1 LKDRYFELKNL
12 IGAILLLSVVVFGC
26 KEGDQTLGINL
37 LPGIKVLYTAYIT
50 DSTTISTTIITDTKI
65 RVDHPAYNLFG
76 SFNDPVFG
84 RTDASFA
91 AQFRLPYH
99 PAYPK
104 TTALDSIVL
113 SMTYKKV
120 YGDTTEVSRQTLN
133 VYELTGS
140 LNYGTIYKS
149 SFDLKSL
156 ASSEPIGTGSY
167 YPKFRTDSLQTDTTL
182 EEIRVR
188 LNTSFGNSLLG
199 IDSLK
204 MTSNDVFL
212 KYFKGLYIE
221 ATPINRKGALV
232 SIINTPSSSSQTLPT
247 LTLYYHDS
255 KSDTLGFFYHVTA
268 NSANVAS
275 FNHDYTLARFNSNLN
290 KENNLDSLIYVQPN
304 AGIKSKIFVPSF
316 STWKDSVNYSINE
329 ATLIFHADTIMS
341 DYRRYSMPARLY
353 LMRDSTDTELFPA
366 DAKISSAYYGGY
378 YNAASATYTFN
389 VTQYLQDLVVGLKN
403 GTMKN
408 EGFYLVPSDRIGSAQ
423 RIVLKGFGSSQP
435 VKLAVTYT
443 RNK

>member
-12 IGAILLLSVVVFGC
+12 IGAILLLSVVVTGC
-26 KEGDQTLGINL
+26 KQGDQTLGIDL
-37 LPGIKVLYTAYIT
+37 LPGIKVLYTGLVR
-50 DSTTISTTIITDTKI
+50 DSTTISTTIITDPKI
-65 RVDHPAYNLFG
+65 RVDQPVYDLLG

-91 AQFRLPYH
+91 AQFRLPYN

-104 TTALDSIVL
+104 TSALDSIIL
-113 SMTYKKV
+113 SMSYKKL

-133 VYELTGS
+133 IYELTGS
-140 LNYGTIYKS
+140 LNYRTIYKS

-156 ASSEPIGTGSY
+156 VSSELIGTGSF
-167 YPKFRTDSLQTDTTL
+167 YPKFRTDSLKTDTTL
-182 EEIRVR
+182 QVIRVR
-188 LNTSFGNSLLG
+188 LDPSFGNKLLG

-204 MTSNDVFL
+204 MTSNDEFL
-212 KYFKGLYIE
+212 KYFKGLYIQ
-221 ATPINRKGALV
+221 AMPINRKGALV
-232 SIINTPSSSSQTLPT
+232 SINTAASEIM
-247 LTLYYHDS
+247 LYYHDE
-255 KSDTLGFFYHVTA
+255 KSDTLGFYYRTTA

-275 FNHDYTLARFNSNLN
+275 FSHDYTRARFYSNLN
-290 KENNLDSLIYVQPN
+290 KEKNLDTLIYVQPT
-304 AGIKSKIFVPSF
+304 AGIKSKILVPSL

-341 DYRRYSMPARLY
+341 DYRRYSMPPRLY

-378 YNAASATYTFN
+378 YDHSSATYIFN
-389 VTQYLQDLVVGLKN
+389 VTQYLQNLVVGLRN

-423 RIVLKGFGSSQP
+423 RVVLKGFGSSQP
-435 VKLAVTYT
+435 VKLAITYT